1 MFKCLLIK
9 NPSNL
14 KKFNYLYVNNYII
27 QNVFFK
33 KKIWFFFI
41 FLTGRIFRWVR
52 LNYFIKLLLPDSNKP
67 HLFFKKPTFFVQ
79 AKNKPEFIILP
90 VFFNNKHILKML
102 TNIRK
107 QSIFNKRGF
116 RIYNRIFYK
125 KRGKITTYI
134 TNK

>member
-1 MFKCLLIK
+1 MFKFSIPSSYSCRKLSKYTFKNNFLI
-9 NPSNL
+9 SN
-14 KKFNYLYVNNYII
+14 
-27 QNVFFK
+27 FFLK

-52 LNYFIKLLLPDSNKP
+52 VNYFIKLLLPDSNKP
-67 HLFFKKPTFFVQ
+67 HLFFKAPTFFVQ

-90 VFFNNKHILKML
+90 VFFNERHILKML

-125 KRGKITTYI
+125 KRGKITTYV